1 MALVGID
8 VGTSGCKVVAFGEKG
23 KVLSQASREY
33 PFLVPRPGWLEIDP
47 EQIRIAVN
55 QSLGQVLAQ
64 TKEPIQ
70 SMAVAS
76 HGETLL
82 PLDREG
88 RFLHPAIA
96 NFDTRAYGYV
106 DFWRE
111 KIDPFELF
119 QISGMPLHGMY
130 TVNKVLWLR
139 DNLPQIWKRV
149 WKLVCMEDYLL
160 YYLTGEEPKID
171 PSLAARTMLLDTKT
185 QKWSNHLFELADLE
199 PDLFS
204 SVVPSGEA
212 VGQLRPSLAREF
224 GISYQPI
231 VATGGHDQPCG
242 VLGCGIKQAGEAM
255 YGMGTSH
262 CVALNLGNQPRL
274 TREMMANA
282 FCCSPHVIADSY
294 ITLAYIASG
303 GSVLRWFRDEFGF
316 EEKLKAEA
324 EKKDPY
330 QLLMERMPSTPA
342 SVFLLPHFAGS
353 GTPYLDERSLGAIV
367 GLNLGTTKG
376 ELIRAILESLT
387 YEMKYNL
394 ELIESFG
401 VAINSLRAVGGGSRS
416 ERWLSLAANILQ
428 KPISTFSTGEA
439 VAKGAAMLAGW
450 AKGEFASWDEAIQRM
465 VAVAKTIEPEEG
477 MADHYQPRYEIYR
490 KIYRQLREL
499 NQEISSLF

>member
-8 VGTSGCKVVAFGEKG
+8 VGTSGCKVVAFGEEG

-33 PFLVPRPGWLEIDP
+33 PFSVPRSGWLEIDP
-47 EQIRIAVN
+47 EKIRLAVN
-55 QSLGQVLAQ
+55 QSLGEVLRQ
-64 TKEPIQ
+64 TKEPVQ
-70 SMAVAS
+70 SIAVAS

-96 NFDTRAYGYV
+96 NFDTRAYDYV
-106 DFWRE
+106 NFWQE
-111 KIDPFELF
+111 KIDPFEIF
-119 QISGMPLHGMY
+119 QITGMPLHGMY

-139 DNLPQIWKRV
+139 DNLPQIWARV
-149 WKLVCMEDYLL
+149 WKLVCMEDYVL

-171 PSLAARTMLLDTKT
+171 PSLAVRTMLLDTKR
-185 QKWSNHLFELADLE
+185 QKWSTRMFELADLE

-212 VGQLRPSLAREF
+212 VGQLRPALAQEF
-224 GISYQPI
+224 GIAYQPI

-255 YGMGTSH
+255 YGLGTSH
-262 CVALNLGNQPRL
+262 CVALNLGERLRL
-274 TREMMANA
+274 TREMMDNA
-282 FCCSPHVIADSY
+282 FCCSPHVIAGSY

-303 GSVLRWFRDEFGF
+303 GSILRWFRDQFGF
-316 EEKLKAEA
+316 EEKWKAEE

-330 QLLMERMPSTPA
+330 QVLMERMPATPA

-376 ELIRAILESLT
+376 EVVRAILESLT

-401 VAINSLRAVGGGSRS
+401 VAIDSLRAVGGGSRS
-416 ERWLSLAANILQ
+416 ENWLSLAANILQ

-450 AKGEFASWDEAIQRM
+450 ARGEFKSWEEAIQRM
-465 VAVAKTIEPEEG
+465 VSVAKTIEPEKS
-477 MADHYQPRYEIYR
+477 MIDHYQPRYEIYR
-490 KIYRQLREL
+490 KIYRQLRDL
-499 NQEISSLF
+499 NQEINDLL